1 MDGMLIIK
9 QAETMSA
16 QVAESLLAC
25 NDYTASHGLVLTRAQ
40 AVELSQRHK
49 EALRSTGRVEF
60 GESVLPKL
68 VRAFCDSPFLM
79 CDKYAE
85 TLAELQEAFYYFK
98 NESCECISD
107 DELIEHMREVFNG
120 KAQGSVEYLTG
131 TDLED
136 LCRKAR
142 GGR

>member
-1 MDGMLIIK
+1 MDVKLIQK

-16 QVAESLLAC
+16 QVTEKLLAC
-25 NDYTASHGLVLTRAQ
+25 NDYTVIHGLVLTRTQ
-40 AVELSQRHK
+40 AVELAQRHN
-49 EALRSTGRVEF
+49 EALRSTGRIEF

-68 VRAFCDSPFLM
+68 VYAFCDSPFLM
-79 CDKYAE
+79 LDNYVE

-107 DELIEHMREVFNG
+107 DELIEHMRDVFNG

-136 LCRKAR
+136 LCREAR